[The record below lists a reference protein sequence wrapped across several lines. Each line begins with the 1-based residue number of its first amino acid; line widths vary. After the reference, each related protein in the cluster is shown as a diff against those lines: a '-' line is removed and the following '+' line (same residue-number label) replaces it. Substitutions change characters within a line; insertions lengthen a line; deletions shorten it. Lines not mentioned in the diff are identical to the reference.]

1 MQIEMAAV
9 PPAEL
14 VIASSAEPSQAV
26 AARVEHARALA
37 QARSKLLGLD
47 PEIRVNAELDGKAL
61 ERAVALEPSARKLLA
76 DATEKMKLSARSYHR
91 VLRVARTLADLDAR
105 SGIARAQIAEALS
118 YRRASLTP

>member
-1 MQIEMAAV
+1 MQIEVAAV

-14 VIASSAEPSQAV
+14 VIASSAESSEAV

-37 QARSKLLGLD
+37 RERSKSLGFD

-61 ERAVALEPSARKLLA
+61 ERAATLEPSARKLLT

-105 SGIARAQIAEALS
+105 NGIARAQIAEALS
-118 YRRASLTP
+118 YRRASLTL